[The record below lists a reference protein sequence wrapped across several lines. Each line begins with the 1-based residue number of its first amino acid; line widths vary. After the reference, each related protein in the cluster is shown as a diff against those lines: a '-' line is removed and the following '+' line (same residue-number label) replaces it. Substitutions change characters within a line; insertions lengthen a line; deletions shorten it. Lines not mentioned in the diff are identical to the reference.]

1 MLTPIYQAQLQYY
14 VQLSDGESV
23 IILVTKK
30 TRYKKQAYKVANLK
44 EMHKLNEKRLENE
57 MPI

>member
-1 MLTPIYQAQLQYY
+1 MLTPIYQAHF
-14 VQLSDGESV
+14 VQLPDGESV

-30 TRYKKQAYKVANLK
+30 TRYKKQAYEVANLK